1 MVTFTNLG
9 RILIMFNIKKTTSL
23 KMIVMAG
30 TAVALLTSPAFAQVE
45 NATQIADPARIGQEL
60 LGLDTLPALSRSVV
74 VEKTA
79 VQNAPANAASI
90 VFHLESLQIDG
101 INTYSADDIDSIY
114 RDKLGTSVSL
124 ADIYEIANTL
134 TNKYR
139 NEGYILTQVIIPP
152 QTIEGGIVKLRVVE
166 GFVDQIII
174 EGEPR
179 EGALKTI
186 KQYAENLRKNN
197 ILNAKNMERYLLLIN
212 DLPGISA
219 RSILSPSKTL
229 TGASDLKIII
239 ERDNYEA
246 EIGLDNHGSR
256 FLGPYQASFSG
267 AANSRFGYNER
278 ISGRIV
284 VSGDKDRK
292 DELMFGSVV
301 YEQPISRYGS
311 KIRFIGSLTSTEPGD
326 DLDEFDVKG
335 NSKFF
340 SATLSHPLIRSR
352 TMNLYTRA
360 SFDLRNIKSRNNLE
374 PSREDKIRSVRIGT
388 TFQFMDTLFG
398 VGVNALDFEIS
409 RGIDVFGATD
419 KGDANITRARGN
431 PKYTKA
437 ELQVQRLQ
445 RITPSVNLLLAGQ
458 GQWSATPLLSSEE
471 FGVGGFN
478 LGRGYDSSEIVGD
491 DGIAGKVELQWNE
504 PHKIKYIHDYQLF
517 GFFDVGRIWD
527 QDATTLA
534 NKRES
539 LASVGF
545 GVRADVTEK
554 TKAGFGVAFPLT
566 HRVNTTND
574 RDPRFYFSVTH
585 EF

>member
-1 MVTFTNLG
+1 
-9 RILIMFNIKKTTSL
+9 MFSVKKTTSL
-23 KMIVMAG
+23 KTIITSGSAI
-30 TAVALLTSPAFAQVE
+30 AVLGLMTSTAFAQVE

-60 LGLDTLPALSRSVV
+60 LDIDTLPTLSENVV

-101 INTYSADDIDSIY
+101 VNAYDAEDIDAIY
-114 RDKLGTSVSL
+114 RDRLGTSVSL

-152 QTIEGGIVKLRVVE
+152 QTIEDGIVKLRVVE

-179 EGALKTI
+179 ESALKTI
-186 KQYAENLRKNN
+186 RQYAENLRENN
-197 ILNAKNMERYLLLIN
+197 ILNAQNMERYLLLIN
-212 DLPGISA
+212 DLPGITA
-219 RSILSPSKTL
+219 RSVLSPSKTM
-229 TGASDLKIII
+229 TGASDLTIII

-267 AANSRFGYNER
+267 TANSRFGYNER
-278 ISGRIV
+278 ISGRFV

-292 DELMFGSVV
+292 NELMFGSVA
-301 YEQPISRYGS
+301 YEQPISRYGT
-311 KIRFIGSLTSTEPGD
+311 KIRLIGSITSTEPGD
-326 DLDEFDVKG
+326 DLDEFDVRG
-335 NSKFF
+335 NSKFL
-340 SATLSHPLIRSR
+340 SATVSHPFIRSR

-360 SFDLRNIKSRNNLE
+360 TFDWRNVKSRNDLE
-374 PSREDKIRSVRIGT
+374 PSREDRIRSFRIGT
-388 TFQFMDTLFG
+388 TFQFIDTLFG
-398 VGVNALDFEIS
+398 VGVNALDLEIS
-409 RGIDVFGATD
+409 RGLDVFGATE
-419 KGDANITRARGN
+419 KGDANVTRARGN
-431 PKYTKA
+431 PEYTKA

-491 DGIAGKVELQWNE
+491 DGIAGKIELQWNE
-504 PHKIKYIHDYQLF
+504 PHKVKYLHDYQLF
-517 GFFDVGRIWD
+517 GFLDAGRIWD
-527 QDATTLA
+527 QDATTSA
-534 NKRES
+534 ARRES
-539 LASVGF
+539 LSSVGF
-545 GVRADVTEK
+545 GIRADVTEK

-566 HRVNTTND
+566 HRVSTTDD
-574 RDPRFYFSVTH
+574 RDPRFYFSITH